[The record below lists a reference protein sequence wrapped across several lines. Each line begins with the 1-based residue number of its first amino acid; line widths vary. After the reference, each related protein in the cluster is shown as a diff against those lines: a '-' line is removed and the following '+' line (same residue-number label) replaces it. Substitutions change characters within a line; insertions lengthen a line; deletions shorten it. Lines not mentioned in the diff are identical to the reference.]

1 MRNTLLTILGLVL
14 IAGLAFAGGQGEAA
28 ADEDAMPTYELT
40 LGHTMPP
47 GHPGSEAAEFFGQ
60 RVAELTSGNVTIDVF
75 PAEQLGGA
83 QEQIES
89 TMRGTQDFAIDGPG
103 IISQFYPRISVLDAP
118 FMFASYDEFLK
129 VYNSDYGQEFFD
141 GLLEETGLR
150 VLETSM
156 YGTRQLTSNREINSL
171 EDLNGLKIRV
181 PPVEDWVAAWRAIGA
196 NPTPIAFGEVYF
208 SLQQSVV
215 DAQENPLPTIYT
227 YNFYEV
233 QDYVYLTDH
242 QIGMIYFLVNDDL
255 WQGMPS
261 DYQDAISQA
270 AAEASK
276 QNNDTIQN
284 NRENF
289 IAQIEGAGTQ
299 VIPIDPAIR
308 QAMKDRAQ
316 GIWPDFEEK
325 WGEGTVENIQ
335 AIVRQ

>member
-1 MRNTLLTILGLVL
+1 MRNVFLVLFAVVL
-14 IAGLAFAGGQGEAA
+14 IASPVFAGGQGEAA
-28 ADEDAMPTYELT
+28 DGDEGMPTYELT

-60 RVAELTSGNVTIDVF
+60 RVAELTDGNVTIDVF

-129 VYNSDYGQEFFD
+129 VYNSAYGQEFFD
-141 GLLEETGLR
+141 GLLDETGLR

-156 YGTRQLTSNREINSL
+156 YGTRQLTTNRAINSL
-171 EDLNGLKIRV
+171 GDLEGLKIRV

-242 QIGMIYFLVNDDL
+242 QIGMIYFLVNNDL
-255 WQGMPS
+255 WEDMPEA
-261 DYQDAISQA
+261 YQEAIVQA

-289 IAQIEGAGTQ
+289 IAEIEAAGTQ
-299 VIPIDPAIR
+299 VIPIDPDIR

-316 GIWPDFEEK
+316 SIWPDFESK
-325 WGEGTVENIQ
+325 WGDGTVESIQ